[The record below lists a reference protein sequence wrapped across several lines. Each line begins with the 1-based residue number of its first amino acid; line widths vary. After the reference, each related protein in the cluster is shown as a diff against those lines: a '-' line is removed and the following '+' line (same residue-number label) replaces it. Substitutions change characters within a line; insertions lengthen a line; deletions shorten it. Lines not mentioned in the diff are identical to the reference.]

1 MGLGRE
7 GNALGQRSGV
17 LAEQLVQRLRI
28 GFRVEFHL
36 PFFDNLRGGQLP
48 CSTWDSGLGR
58 SNLKA
63 GFLDAR
69 FDVKPVG
76 QRMRLDYR
84 DRPGNRICC

>member
-36 PFFDNLRGGQLP
+36 PFFDNLRGV
-48 CSTWDSGLGR
+48 S
-58 SNLKA
+58 
-63 GFLDAR
+63 FLA
-69 FDVKPVG
+69 PHG
-76 QRMRLDYR
+76 ILD
-84 DRPGNRICC
+84 